1 MLIDFFHSC
10 YNDTYSIKS
19 RLLNTLKVPAIIR
32 LVVLNLANFVIPFVL
47 RFSKSTSLSSA
58 NNHADGPVVTLTSF
72 PQRIGNI
79 HLVIESLLRQ
89 SLLPSRII
97 LWLSQEQFPSL
108 ADLPKNLLNLQSKGL
123 EIYLTEGDLR
133 SYKKYFFFLKENA
146 DCPFIIVDDD
156 IFYPSYLLE
165 TLINSGKKH
174 PGTVCANRC
183 AEITKN
189 KLYKEWPS
197 VRGAALEPSF
207 NLLPTG
213 CGGVL
218 YPAKSLHADALNK
231 ELFTDIC
238 KDADDIWLSCM
249 AYLNKTK
256 TVYTGK
262 NEYLLSVNSF
272 GNLHLHTG
280 NVAGSNNDDRMKM
293 VAEYYLSKLALDIFD
308 RK

>member
-1 MLIDFFHSC
+1 MLIDFFHKS
-10 YNDTYSIKS
+10 YNNTYRIKS
-19 RLLNTLKVPAIIR
+19 RLLNRLKVPAIIR
-32 LVVLNLANFVIPFVL
+32 LIVLSSANLVIPFLL

-97 LWLSQEQFPSL
+97 LWLSQEQFSSL
-108 ADLPKNLLNLQSKGL
+108 AELPKKLLSLQSKGL

-133 SYKKYFFFLKENA
+133 SYKKYYFFLKENP

-165 TLINSGKKH
+165 TLVNSGKKY

-183 AEITKN
+183 AGIAKN
-189 KLYKEWPS
+189 KPYNEWS
-197 VRGAALEPSF
+197 SIRGAALEPSF

-231 ELFTDIC
+231 ELFADIC
-238 KDADDIWLSCM
+238 NDADDIWLSCM

-262 NEYLLSVNSF
+262 NEYFLEVKSL
-272 GNLHLHTG
+272 GNIHLHTG
-280 NVAGSNNDDRMKM
+280 NVAGSNNDKRMKM
-293 VAEYYLSKLALDIFD
+293 VSEYYLSELDLDIFD